1 MKKVFII
8 SMTEFKLFNQMT
20 MDDFCDTLCALC
32 SVLEENCFVPGKV
45 ENWVIIIETNNVGMW
60 SFPFK
65 VTIGINKTNSHNT

>member
-1 MKKVFII
+1 
-8 SMTEFKLFNQMT
+8 

-32 SVLEENCFVPGKV
+32 SVLEEHCFVPGKV

-65 VTIGINKTNSHNT
+65 VKTIPNETFSYPNY